1 MNHESSKMNDDDVG
15 VFEQICCKFVVVSR
29 NDTPSTMTLL
39 GLFVTLQAVGA
50 ASAFTCLQLSTK
62 RNVAT
67 KRYLSDGN
75 PPPFS
80 SWGTPSSA
88 PNPSVSP
95 TPTVVDTTAFT
106 GSSIGSN
113 SNDPL
118 AALLSSQ
125 SATMREILQGIPD
138 LAPKPSLSW
147 TEGSGADINGRPAV
161 LAAYDAPGS
170 SNIAWL
176 ADLFIPGK
184 LSSLT
189 IFNGPLTDV
198 PHILSRCYLDD
209 ANQMLHLSI
218 DVRPR
223 AYGAYETKD
232 PTTGS
237 YPGPDELG
245 RKAFEYSAARNE
257 FFAYSGIDSL
267 QSLLDPSQFENAIP
281 GPPPNEYDILTGG
294 PIALNIC
301 MPLTSSNIRKVA
313 AIREC
318 VAGAWC
324 TWVTK
329 ESQQHMHRP
338 GAPVNTQYV
347 YDSKF
352 RQNAYLALLTSYT
365 QVFGNADG
373 AKLAAAESG
382 PLDEAYVGG
391 GS

>member
-1 MNHESSKMNDDDVG
+1 MM
-15 VFEQICCKFVVVSR
+15 ILR
-29 NDTPSTMTLL
+29 
-39 GLFVTLQAVGA
+39 LFVTLQAVA
-50 ASAFTCLQLSTK
+50 TASAFTSVQLLPTQLTISTE
-62 RNVAT
+62 
-67 KRYLSDGN
+67 RYLSDGN

-80 SWGTPSSA
+80 SWGNSNVSPAS
-88 PNPSVSP
+88 PPSVSP
-95 TPTVVDTTAFT
+95 IPTTYTTSTSTEQQLISTPPNTSF
-106 GSSIGSN
+106 GSGN
-113 SNDPL
+113 NDPL

-125 SATMREILQGIPD
+125 SASMREILQGIPD

-147 TEGSGADINGRPAV
+147 SDGSSVAIGGRPAF

-170 SNIAWL
+170 SNVAWL
-176 ADLFIPGK
+176 ADLYIPGK

-198 PHILSRCYLDD
+198 PHILSRCYMDD
-209 ANQMLHLSI
+209 TNQMLHLTI
-218 DVRPR
+218 DIRPR

-232 PTTGS
+232 PITGN
-237 YPGPDELG
+237 YPGPEELG

-257 FFAYSGIDSL
+257 FFAYSGIESL
-267 QSLLDPSQFENAIP
+267 QSLLDPSQFDNARP
-281 GPPPNEYDILTGG
+281 GPPPSEYDVLTGG

-301 MPLTSSNIRKVA
+301 CPATSTNIRKVA

-324 TWVTK
+324 NWVTK

-352 RQNAYLALLTSYT
+352 RQNAYLALLSTYT
-365 QVFGNADG
+365 QMFGNVDG

>member
-1 MNHESSKMNDDDVG
+1 MLDAYIHN
-15 VFEQICCKFVVVSR
+15 IL
-29 NDTPSTMTLL
+29 PSTVPTMRLMIALL
-39 GLFVTLQAVGA
+39 PIAVGT
-50 ASAFTCLQLSTK
+50 ASAFTCCQVPTFRTMST
-62 RNVAT
+62 A
-67 KRYLSDGN
+67 RYLSDGN
-75 PPPFS
+75 PPPFG
-80 SWGTPSSA
+80 SWGNVVPAS
-88 PNPSVSP
+88 PPSVSP
-95 TPTVVDTTAFT
+95 IPNVTPETYT
-106 GSSIGSN
+106 GMSTSVPPAG
-113 SNDPL
+113 NDPL
-118 AALLSSQ
+118 APLMSSQ

-147 TEGSGADINGRPAV
+147 SDGSGVAINGRPAI
-161 LAAYDAPGS
+161 LAAFDAPGS
-170 SNIAWL
+170 SNVAWL
-176 ADLFIPGK
+176 ADLYIPGK

-209 ANQMLHLSI
+209 AHQMLHLTI
-218 DVRPR
+218 DIRPR

-232 PTTGS
+232 PMTGN
-237 YPGPDELG
+237 YPGPEELG

-257 FFAYSGIDSL
+257 FFAYSGVDSL
-267 QSLLDPSQFENAIP
+267 QSLLDSSQFDNAVP
-281 GPPPNEYDILTGG
+281 GPPPTEYDVLTSG

-301 MPLTSSNIRKVA
+301 IPATSSNLQKVA

-329 ESQQHMHRP
+329 EAAQHLHRP

-352 RQNAYLALLTSYT
+352 RQNAYLALLATYST
-365 QVFGNADG
+365 LFGNVDG